1 MEQVDYMDLIESYTK
16 QFEDN
21 MSVKDVIY
29 QMAKDNL
36 IDKRQMRNKA
46 ILKDYDSMLR
56 ANGKTVFD
64 IFETL
69 SFKYNLSN
77 RMIQEICYKK

>member
-1 MEQVDYMDLIESYTK
+1 MEQIDYMDLIESYTK
-16 QFEDN
+16 QFNDN

-56 ANGKTVFD
+56 ANGQSTID
-64 IFETL
+64 IIQDI
-69 SFKYNLSN
+69 SFKYNLSV
-77 RMIQEICYKK
+77 RMIQEIVYKK

>member
-1 MEQVDYMDLIESYTK
+1 MEQINFMDLIESYTK
-16 QFEDN
+16 QFNDN
-21 MSVKDVIY
+21 ISVKEVVY

-36 IDKRQMRNKA
+36 IDKRGMRNKA
-46 ILKDYDSMLR
+46 ILEDYDSMLK
-56 ANGKTVFD
+56 ANGKSVFD

-77 RMIQEICYKK
+77 SMIQEICYKK